1 MKKGAVIGIISVLGF
16 IGALILYLSFVGEE
30 GPQKYED
37 YLGEIQMKVLE
48 ASYMAE
54 RAMLYGDSAGKY
66 SIYKSL
72 IELGNKGGYLNGE
85 CGEYDGYVIWNNCFP
100 ERGKNILTENFLE

>member
-54 RAMLYGDSAGKY
+54 RAMLYSDSAGKY

-72 IELGNKGGYLNGE
+72 IEASLIPFSSASFLMDNLE
-85 CGEYDGYVIWNNCFP
+85 DFLVSSS
-100 ERGKNILTENFLE
+100 RENMAE